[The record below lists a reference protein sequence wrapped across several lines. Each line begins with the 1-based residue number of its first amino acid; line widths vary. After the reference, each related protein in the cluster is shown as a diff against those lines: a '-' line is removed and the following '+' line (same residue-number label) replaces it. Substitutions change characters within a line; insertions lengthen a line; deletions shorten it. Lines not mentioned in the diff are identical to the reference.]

1 MTKNSNM
8 CCILITQLNIND
20 RLCIA
25 DYVVTEL
32 LMYQS
37 IPSMTIPPGK
47 PPGNFLKGR
56 ISHPRTQKKCETPTP
71 GAIIFKNL
79 AKKLRKHE
87 TEL

>member
-56 ISHPRTQKKCETPTP
+56 ISHPRTQKKMRNPDP
-71 GAIIFKNL
+71 WGNYFQKSS
-79 AKKLRKHE
+79 KKTQK
-87 TEL
+87 T